1 MKSTV
6 KKMEKLDVEFV
17 GASDGEVLVYIKNFP
32 NEDTTLSQKEIWSIV
47 EDLILASSQINE
59 ITDLM

>member
-1 MKSTV
+1 
-6 KKMEKLDVEFV
+6 MEKLDVEFV

-59 ITDLM
+59 ISALM